1 MTKAAA
7 PILLLTL
14 GVLAACGTNT
24 QEKAATGAGGGIA
37 AGALIAGP
45 VGALAGAAVGA
56 GAGTAVE
63 KEKTADKTTHTAS
76 RPADN
81 ASGMSGSTAPAT
93 TAGTPAVER
102 PKSGSGYAYGDQ

>member
-1 MTKAAA
+1 M
-7 PILLLTL
+7 LLMSL

-63 KEKTADKTTHTAS
+63 KEKKADDRTTHSAS
-76 RPADN
+76 RPADST
-81 ASGMSGSTAPAT
+81 AGTSGSTAPA
-93 TAGTPAVER
+93 GTPATER